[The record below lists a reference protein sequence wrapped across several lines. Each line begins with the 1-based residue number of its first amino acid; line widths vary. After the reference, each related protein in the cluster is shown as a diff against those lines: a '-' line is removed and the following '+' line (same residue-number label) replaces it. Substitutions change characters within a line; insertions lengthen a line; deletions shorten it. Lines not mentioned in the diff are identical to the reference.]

1 MEWLDEEWD
10 GEVKEE
16 KRKTEGSKPGT
27 KKLKLEPL
35 VEWGQATK
43 APCVRSWLLGCTELE
58 EEEDSS
64 KDWRQTL
71 PSPSQ
76 IPSAKLK
83 QMELDFGQGVR
94 KESPCTEVK
103 WKLGKAKTGKLSK
116 KEMKDLA
123 SKNQKIC
130 WKAGDGMVTEVE
142 EQAGGE
148 DDGGASIEPALAPQ
162 PEQTVLAE

>member
-1 MEWLDEEWD
+1 MGEEKRALEPISEEGMEWLDEEWD

-27 KKLKLEPL
+27 KKLRLEPL
-35 VEWGQATK
+35 VEWGQAAK
-43 APCVRSWLLGCTELE
+43 APCVRSWLLGCNELE

-83 QMELDFGQGVR
+83 QMEL
-94 KESPCTEVK
+94 SCTEVK

-130 WKAGDGMVTEVE
+130 WKAGDGLADGNGMVAEVE
-142 EQAGGE
+142 EQA
-148 DDGGASIEPALAPQ
+148 
-162 PEQTVLAE
+162 